1 MDIDSDVDPDCHFGL
16 ADPFCARQ
24 PAQLTESGHFSC
36 LKPSPCEWIFTNE
49 GQMPLKIIRTIPALK
64 VNPGIRAAYRRAI
77 DALVRAMG
85 KDVVAKVLEAYDKIE
100 WRVVPMAEDAK
111 WRSPAQIM
119 LDMEN
124 DLLAKWRKEFGKSGT
139 MAAKLALKSIYRRI
153 KLQRQRALKELGIT
167 ITVDPSRFTNSVY
180 QALFIE
186 NVQLIKT
193 IPDEFFS
200 RLQNIV
206 NQHISRG
213 LDRAALAEDL
223 YANFDPPSDKKW
235 TESRWYKHCRFIARD
250 QTSKAVQALAE
261 STDKDLGF
269 TEGIWVH
276 VPGRLSSRLT
286 HIKMNGKQF
295 KLDEGLYDSDVGYNV
310 KPASEYNCMCT
321 YRPVI
326 PMGWRA

>member
-1 MDIDSDVDPDCHFGL
+1 MLRPSALSTHGEG
-16 ADPFCARQ
+16 AFCLRKTI
-24 PAQLTESGHFSC
+24 PLC
-36 LKPSPCEWIFTNE
+36 VILL
-49 GQMPLKIIRTIPALK
+49 MPLKIVRTIPALK
-64 VNPGIRAAYRRAI
+64 VNPGIRAAYRREL
-77 DALVRAMG
+77 DALTRAMG
-85 KDVVAKVLEAYDKIE
+85 KDIVAAVLEAYDKIE
-100 WRVVPMAEDAK
+100 WRVVPDMAEDAK

-119 LDMEN
+119 LDVESQ
-124 DLLAKWRKEFGKSGT
+124 LLAKWRKEFGKSGT

-167 ITVDPSRFTNSVY
+167 ITVAPSRFTNSVY
-180 QALFIE
+180 QALTIQ

-200 RLQNIV
+200 RLQSIV

-286 HIKMNGKQF
+286 HIRMGQDKTPFQLDKGKF
-295 KLDEGLYDSDVGYNV
+295 DPDEDRYV
-310 KPASEYNCMCT
+310 KPAELYNCMCT

-326 PMGWRA
+326 PADWRA

>member
-1 MDIDSDVDPDCHFGL
+1 
-16 ADPFCARQ
+16 
-24 PAQLTESGHFSC
+24 
-36 LKPSPCEWIFTNE
+36 
-49 GQMPLKIIRTIPALK
+49 MPLKITRTIPALK
-64 VNPGIRAAYRRAI
+64 VNPGIRAAYRR
-77 DALVRAMG
+77 DLDGLVRSMG
-85 KDVVAKVLEAYDKIE
+85 KAVVEAVLAEYDKIE

-119 LDMEN
+119 LDIEQK
-124 DLLAKWRKEFGKSGT
+124 LLKEWHRKFTNAGT
-139 MAAKLALKSIYRRI
+139 MAAKLALKSIYRRV
-153 KLQRQRALKELGIT
+153 KLQRERALKELGISVK
-167 ITVDPSRFTNSVY
+167 IDPSRFTNSVY

-193 IPDEFFS
+193 IPQMFFNS
-200 RLQNIV
+200 LETIV
-206 NQHISRG
+206 NRHISRG

-235 TESRWYKHCRFIARD
+235 SEGRWYKHCRFIARD

-269 TEGIWVH
+269 TDGIWVH

-286 HIKMNGKQF
+286 HIKMNGTQF
-295 KLDEGLYDSDVGYNV
+295 KLDEGLYDPDVGHKV

-326 PMGWRA
+326 PADWRA

>member
-1 MDIDSDVDPDCHFGL
+1 
-16 ADPFCARQ
+16 
-24 PAQLTESGHFSC
+24 
-36 LKPSPCEWIFTNE
+36 
-49 GQMPLKIIRTIPALK
+49 MPLKIIRTIPALK
-64 VNPGIRAAYRRAI
+64 VNPGIRAAYRREL
-77 DALVRAMG
+77 DSLVRRMG
-85 KDVVAKVLEAYDKIE
+85 KTVVAAVLEQYDRIE
-100 WRVVPMAEDAK
+100 WRVVPPVAEDAK

-119 LDMEN
+119 LDVEEK
-124 DLLAKWRKEFGKSGT
+124 LLEKWRKEFGKTGT

-153 KLQRQRALKELGIT
+153 KLQRQRALKELGISIT
-167 ITVDPSRFTNSVY
+167 IDPSRFTNSVY
-180 QALFIE
+180 QALTIE
-186 NVQLIKT
+186 NIQLIKT

-200 RLQNIV
+200 RLQAIV

-269 TEGIWVH
+269 TDGIWVH

-286 HIKMNGKQF
+286 HIRMNGKQF
-295 KLDEGLYDSDVGYNV
+295 KLDEGLYDPDEGRKV
-310 KPASEYNCMCT
+310 KPASLWNCMCC
-321 YRPVI
+321 YRPII
-326 PMGWRA
+326 PDSWRA

>member
-1 MDIDSDVDPDCHFGL
+1 MPVAKCGGVML
-16 ADPFCARQ
+16 R
-24 PAQLTESGHFSC
+24 
-36 LKPSPCEWIFTNE
+36 PSAPSTTGE
-49 GQMPLKIIRTIPALK
+49 GAFFLRKTIPLCVVFPMPLKIVRTIPALK
-64 VNPGIRAAYRRAI
+64 VNPGIRAAYRREL
-77 DALVRAMG
+77 DALMRAMG
-85 KDVVAKVLEAYDKIE
+85 KDVVAAVLEAYDKIE
-100 WRVVPMAEDAK
+100 WRVVPDMAEDAK

-119 LDMEN
+119 LDIEEK
-124 DLLAKWRKEFGKSGT
+124 LLEKWRKEFGKTGT

-153 KLQRQRALKELGIT
+153 KLQRQRALKELGISVK
-167 ITVDPSRFTNSVY
+167 IDPSRFTNSVY
-180 QALFIE
+180 QALTVE
-186 NVQLIKT
+186 NIQLIKT

-200 RLQNIV
+200 RLQKIV
-206 NQHISRG
+206 NQNISRG
-213 LDRAALAEDL
+213 LDRAALAEEL

-269 TEGIWVH
+269 TDGIWVH

-295 KLDEGLYDSDVGYNV
+295 KLDEGLYDPDEGRKV
-310 KPASEYNCMCT
+310 KPASLWNCMCC

-326 PMGWRA
+326 PDSWRA

>member
-1 MDIDSDVDPDCHFGL
+1 MPQTIPLCV
-16 ADPFCARQ
+16 
-24 PAQLTESGHFSC
+24 
-36 LKPSPCEWIFTNE
+36 IFL
-49 GQMPLKIIRTIPALK
+49 MPLKIVRTIPALK
-64 VNPGIRAAYRRAI
+64 VNPGIRAAYRRAL
-77 DALVRAMG
+77 DSLVRAMG

-100 WRVVPMAEDAK
+100 WRIVPMAEDAK

-119 LDMEN
+119 LDIESQ
-124 DLLAKWRKEFGKSGT
+124 LLAKWRKEFGKSGT

-153 KLQRQRALKELGIT
+153 KLQRQRALKELGISIT
-167 ITVDPSRFTNSVY
+167 IDPSRFTNSVY
-180 QALFIE
+180 QALTIE
-186 NVQLIKT
+186 NIQLIKT

-269 TEGIWVH
+269 TEGIWIH
-276 VPGRLSSRLT
+276 VPGRLSSRLS
-286 HIKMNGKQF
+286 HIRMGQDKTPFLLDKGKYDP
-295 KLDEGLYDSDVGYNV
+295 DEERFV
-310 KPASEYNCMCT
+310 KPAELYNCMCT
-321 YRPVI
+321 YRPII
-326 PMGWRA
+326 PDSWRA